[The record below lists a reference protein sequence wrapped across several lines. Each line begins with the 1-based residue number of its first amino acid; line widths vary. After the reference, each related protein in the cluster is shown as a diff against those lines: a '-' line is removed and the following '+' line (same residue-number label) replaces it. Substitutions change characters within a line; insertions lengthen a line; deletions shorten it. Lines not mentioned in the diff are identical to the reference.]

1 MQMNAQWK
9 VRSSVLVAAI
19 CVCCTLAMAQNQPEE
34 AAAQAQPIGSPAPQ
48 KTSTSGDHWHI
59 AVSPYLWFAGV
70 HGTVGA
76 LGHEASVHASAADV
90 LSYFNIGLMGA
101 AEARYKRLTI
111 PVDFMWIKLS
121 DDKGLLFETGLTSVK
136 VKLTQTILTP
146 SVGYR
151 LIDKDRITIDARV
164 GFRYW
169 HLGQSLNF
177 QPSGVIRNISKSANW
192 VDVVSGGKIVTV
204 LTPKVL
210 ITIVGD
216 AGGGGANLDYEV
228 AALLGVKLKPNITL
242 QGGWRYLDVDYRPKS
257 SFVSDVAQSG
267 LLLGVTFNVK

>member
-1 MQMNAQWK
+1 MNVQWK
-9 VRSSVLVAAI
+9 MRLSILIAAM
-19 CVCCTLAMAQNQPEE
+19 CVSCTLTLAQNQPQE
-34 AAAQAQPIGSPAPQ
+34 AAAHAQSIGRPAPQ
-48 KTSTSGDHWHI
+48 KTPTSGGHWHI

-90 LSYFNIGLMGA
+90 LSHFNIGLMGA

-121 DDKGLLFETGLTSVK
+121 DDKGLPFETGLNSVK
-136 VKLTQTILTP
+136 IKLTQMILTP

-151 LIDKDRITIDARV
+151 LVDKDKITIEARV

-169 HLGQSLNF
+169 HLGQNLTF
-177 QPSGVIRNISKSANW
+177 EPSGVLSNISKSANW
-192 VDVVSGGKIVTV
+192 VEVVSGGKIVAI
-204 LTPKVL
+204 LSPRVL
-210 ITIVGD
+210 ITILGD
-216 AGGGGANLDYEV
+216 AGGGGANLDYQV
-228 AALLGVKLKPNITL
+228 AALLGVKLKPNFTL
-242 QGGWRYLDVDYRPKS
+242 QGGWRYLDVNYRPKS